1 MMIST
6 NMESA
11 LNQQIAMEG
20 KASFLYLAMSTWCDQ
35 QGLKGCAA
43 FLKQQSEEERMHM
56 LRIFDY
62 MAEVDAFAKTP
73 GIQEPPHT
81 FGSVQAVFQSVYE
94 HEQQVTRSINRLVTL
109 AREENDH
116 ATDTFLQWYIVE
128 QREEESQ
135 MRTVLDRIRLIG
147 DGPQS
152 LYFIDKELEAL
163 HAAKAAAD
171 GTEAA

>member
-1 MMIST
+1 MIS
-6 NMESA
+6 NQMEKA

-20 KASFLYLAMSTWCDQ
+20 QASFLYLAMSTWCEH

-43 FLKQQSEEERMHM
+43 FLKEQSEEERMHM

-62 MAEVDAFAKTP
+62 LSEVDAFAKTP
-73 GIQEPPHT
+73 GIEEPPHT
-81 FGSVQAVFQSVYE
+81 FPSVQAVFQSVYE
-94 HEQQVTRSINRLVTL
+94 HEQKVTASINRLVTL

-116 ATDTFLQWYIVE
+116 ATDAFLQWYIIE
-128 QREEESQ
+128 QREEESLI
-135 MRTVLDRIRLIG
+135 RTVLDRIRLIG

-163 HAAKAAAD
+163 HTAKAGPE
-171 GTEAA
+171 GTESA